1 MNNTAL
7 HDAAAIVG
15 RILMSLLF
23 LTSGFGK
30 ITGFAGT
37 VAYTA
42 SKGLPMAEVLIALS
56 IVIELGCALMLI
68 IGWQARWAAA
78 LLFLWLIPVT
88 IAFHNP
94 AGLPADQAQNQMI
107 HMMKNIA
114 IMGGM
119 LMVFAL
125 GPGGFSLDRRR
136 GAA

>member
-1 MNNTAL
+1 MNTAL
-7 HDAAAIVG
+7 ADTAALVG

-23 LTSGFGK
+23 LQSGFGK
-30 ITGFAGT
+30 VMGFAGT
-37 VAYTA
+37 VAMTG
-42 SKGLPMAEVLIALS
+42 SKGLPMPEVLIALS
-56 IVIELGCALMLI
+56 IVMELGGALLLI
-68 IGWQARWAAA
+68 VGWKARWAAA
-78 LLFLWLIPVT
+78 MLFLWLIPVT

-94 AGLPADQAQNQMI
+94 MGLPADQARGQTI
-107 HMMKNIA
+107 HMMKNIC

>member
-1 MNNTAL
+1 M
-7 HDAAAIVG
+7 
-15 RILMSLLF
+15 
-23 LTSGFGK
+23 
-30 ITGFAGT
+30 
-37 VAYTA
+37 TA
-42 SKGLPMAEVLIALS
+42 SRGLPMAEALIALS

-68 IGWQARWAAA
+68 IGWKARWAAA

-94 AGLPADQAQNQMI
+94 AGLPADQARGQMI

>member
-15 RILMSLLF
+15 RILMALLF
-23 LTSGFGK
+23 LQSGFGK

-37 VAYTA
+37 VAMTA
-42 SKGLPMAEVLIALS
+42 SKGLPMAEALIALS
-56 IVIELGCALMLI
+56 IVVELGCALMLI
-68 IGWQARWAAA
+68 IGWKARWAAA

-94 AGLPADQAQNQMI
+94 AGLPADQARGQMI